1 MLRAGFAK
9 SDERGCLGQSVNMSQ
24 FPTELSFY
32 QFNGCCCGWGTCCKK
47 SYSARSIRSD
57 LFWRIRDT
65 DQHRW
70 SCAEHSDVFIFD
82 ELKDERR
89 FNFAKANMG
98 HTSGCVNP
106 GESPAVCMEH
116 RQGPQIPISWSQVMM
131 DQGSHDINVRVAVG
145 NHDPF
150 RPRGGP
156 TGVID
161 GDEI

>member
-1 MLRAGFAK
+1 
-9 SDERGCLGQSVNMSQ
+9 
-24 FPTELSFY
+24 
-32 QFNGCCCGWGTCCKK
+32 
-47 SYSARSIRSD
+47 
-57 LFWRIRDT
+57 
-65 DQHRW
+65 
-70 SCAEHSDVFIFD
+70 
-82 ELKDERR
+82 
-89 FNFAKANMG
+89 MG

-150 RPRGGP
+150 RSCGGP